1 MYTKHDECGINY
13 GNLLTCNMIT
23 LKVRYVQFL
32 VLKTKSKTNTH
43 TKMCLTT
50 KQTNILVT

>member
-50 KQTNILVT
+50 K